1 MINLVVDLLVLIL
14 VLILTGAAL
23 LGWGNLTWRC
33 LGMSLPTKLST
44 LTIWLGFCVVLSVLE
59 LIHLFVPI
67 DWSVTIGIAAV
78 GCFGLWYKTTPPIQD
93 VLNGLIVALKR
104 YPWQSFIVAIMILLW
119 CMRVMGTPNNYD
131 SGLYHF
137 QSIRWLNEQPIVLGL
152 GNLHWRLA
160 LNQAYFGFLALLNFA
175 PFWNKGYAAGG
186 LFLLLLTLLTVIE
199 IGQKQSAQWKLSI
212 GIVLFI
218 SLGLVAASTV
228 NPSPDN
234 AVTLLEIVLFLYLL
248 NLVRNVSKGS
258 QIDANFVHC
267 ARAILFLCIA
277 VVLIK
282 LSSVGF
288 AIGSVLCLVLILIYT
303 KSLASVMSLRMIV
316 ILSLFIFIHL
326 LRGYLFSGAPL
337 FPSTILGAWDLSWA
351 VPKHIAIFETD
362 FIFSWARLPGVEI
375 VNQTALAEG
384 WFMTWLT
391 NLSPQIKLMF
401 TVSILLML
409 INGVRLLKGKGVN
422 KNSVEY
428 LLYLPVLFGLFFWF
442 ITAPD
447 IRFLGAVLV
456 LFFGLSAYLALQNQ
470 TRITALGLKIQQSLS
485 TRHVELFV
493 LTIVVLISLRYLGMS
508 SLSVNGWSEV
518 TQIKTEISQTQTG
531 QVINIPARGN
541 QCWDSALPC
550 ASIFNDGLDFKKSRW
565 YSIFS
570 VKSE

>member
-1 MINLVVDLLVLIL
+1 MINLVIDLLVLIL
-14 VLILTGAAL
+14 VLIVTGLAL

-44 LTIWLGFCVVLSVLE
+44 LTIWIGFCVVLSVLE
-59 LIHLFVPI
+59 LIHLFSPI
-67 DWSVTIGIAAV
+67 NWSVTIGIAAV
-78 GCFGLWYKTTPPIQD
+78 GCFGLWYKTNQPIQE
-93 VLNGLIVALKR
+93 VLNVLTNALKR
-104 YPWQSFIVAIMILLW
+104 YPWQSLIIAIMILLW

-160 LNQAYFGFLALLNFA
+160 LNQAYFGFLALLNIA

-186 LFLLLLTLLTVIE
+186 LFLLLLTLLTVNE
-199 IGQKQSAQWKLSI
+199 IAQKQSAQWKISI

-218 SLGLVAASTV
+218 SLGFVAASTV

-267 ARAILFLCIA
+267 ARAILLLCIA

-282 LSSVGF
+282 LSSLGF
-288 AIGSVLCLVLILIYT
+288 ALGSVLCLVLLLIYT
-303 KSLASVMSLRMIV
+303 KSLAGVMSLRMIV

-326 LRGYLFSGAPL
+326 LRGYLLSGAPL

-362 FIFSWARLPGVEI
+362 FIFSWARHPGVEFF
-375 VNQTALAEG
+375 NQTALAEG
-384 WFMTWLT
+384 WFIAWLT
-391 NLSPQIKLMF
+391 NLSPLIKWMF
-401 TVSILLML
+401 AVSTLLML
-409 INGVRLLKGKGVN
+409 INGVRLMKGKYSQGCRA
-422 KNSVEY
+422 EY
-428 LLYLPVLFGLFFWF
+428 LLYLPILCGLFFWF
-442 ITAPD
+442 MSAPD
-447 IRFLGAVLV
+447 VRFLGAVLT
-456 LFFGLSAYLALQNQ
+456 LYFALSVYLTFQNLSLN
-470 TRITALGLKIQQSLS
+470 TAQRLKAQS
-485 TRHVELFV
+485 TRSARYIEICV

-550 ASIFNDGLDFKKSRW
+550 ASIFNDALRFERSRA
-565 YSIFS
+565 YTIFS
-570 VKSE
+570 VKPE

>member
-1 MINLVVDLLVLIL
+1 MINLVIDLLVLIL
-14 VLILTGAAL
+14 VLIVTGAAL

-44 LTIWLGFCVVLSVLE
+44 LTIWLGFCIVLSVLE
-59 LIHLFVPI
+59 LIHLFAPI
-67 DWSVTIGIAAV
+67 NWLVTIGIAVV
-78 GCFGLWYKTTPPIQD
+78 GCFGLWYKTTPLIQEI
-93 VLNGLIVALKR
+93 LNRLIVALRR
-104 YPWQSFIVAIMILLW
+104 YPWQSFILAIMIFLW
-119 CMRVMGTPNNYD
+119 CMRAMGTPNNYD

-160 LNQAYFGFLALLNFA
+160 LNQAYFGFLALLNIA

-199 IGQKQSAQWKLSI
+199 IAQKQSAQWKFSI

-218 SLGLVAASTV
+218 SLGFVAASTV

-234 AVTLLEIVLFLYLL
+234 AVTLLEIVLFMYLL
-248 NLVRNVSKGS
+248 NLARKVSKGS
-258 QIDANFVHC
+258 HIDADFVYC

-288 AIGSVLCLVLILIYT
+288 ALGSVLCVVLLLIFT
-303 KSLASVMSLRMIV
+303 KTLASVMSLRMIV
-316 ILSLFIFIHL
+316 IPSLFIFIHL
-326 LRGYLFSGAPL
+326 LRGYLLSGAPL
-337 FPSTILGAWDLSWA
+337 FPSTILGAWDLFWA

-362 FIFSWARLPGVEI
+362 FIFSWARHPGVEFF
-375 VNQTALAEG
+375 NQTVLVEG
-384 WFMTWLT
+384 WFVAWLT
-391 NLSPQIKLMF
+391 NLSPLIKFMF

-422 KNSVEY
+422 RNSVEY

-442 ITAPD
+442 VTAPD
-447 IRFLGAVLV
+447 VRFLGAVLV
-456 LFFGLSAYLALQNQ
+456 LFFGLSVYLILQNQ
-470 TRITALGLKIQQSLS
+470 TRITTLGLKFKPSRS

-493 LTIVVLISLRYLGMS
+493 FTIVVLISLRYLGMS

-518 TQIKTEISQTQTG
+518 THIKTETSQTKTG
-531 QVINIPARGN
+531 QIINIPASGN

-550 ASIFNDGLDFKKSRW
+550 VSIFNDGLDFKKSRW